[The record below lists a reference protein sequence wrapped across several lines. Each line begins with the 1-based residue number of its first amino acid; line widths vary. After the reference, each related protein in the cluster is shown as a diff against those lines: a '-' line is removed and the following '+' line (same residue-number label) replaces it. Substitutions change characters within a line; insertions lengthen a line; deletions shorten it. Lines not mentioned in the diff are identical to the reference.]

1 MQLYLINPSN
11 PLVSMVNVKESRWN
25 RYRVWKP
32 LSLMA
37 VAGLTPPEWEVS
49 IVDENVTAP
58 DYAAMPRPD
67 LVGITAFTSQANRA
81 YEVAA
86 HFRRLGVPVVMG
98 GIHATMC
105 LDEVMERADV
115 VVTGEA
121 ESVWPQVL
129 DDVRHGNLKRRY
141 DGGRAELNDVPPA
154 RHDLLPT
161 GYAFGAVQTTR
172 GCPLNC
178 SFCSVTAFNGAHYRQ
193 RPIAD
198 VVREFRLIREKR
210 VLVVDDNL
218 VGTRPKHIARAK
230 DLFRA
235 MAQANLR
242 KEWVA
247 QATINFADDE
257 ELLTLAAEAGCRGV
271 FIGFESPTPEGLR
284 ELGKKF
290 NLLKGRDFRASV
302 RRIQQHNIL
311 VVGSFI
317 IGLDIDEPGIGRRIA
332 GTASR
337 YGVDNLNVLFLTPL
351 PGTRLWDQMK
361 AENRISLDEFPEDWK
376 YYTLT
381 FPVARYQHLSVHD
394 AIEEMLACDR
404 DFYSLPRA
412 LRRVWGN
419 LRGRRQPL
427 ISLVGNLSYRRNL
440 RLNYKLYADFER
452 ERGNGREG
460 IVTTIGSA
468 RTHKQ
473 ILENPDL
480 ISKRV
485 LEKGLDAN
493 TAFEIL
499 SIDIADIDV
508 GDNIGAKL
516 QADQAEADMH
526 VAQAKAEERRAMAMA
541 QEQEMFARVQENRAK
556 VVLAEAEVPKAMA
569 QAFREGNLG
578 IVDYYEAKH
587 VAADADARNTTVGKD
602 QQSPDTADPS

>member
-1 MQLYLINPSN
+1 MRLYLINPSN
-11 PLVSMVNVKESRWN
+11 PLVSIVNVRESRWN

-32 LSLMA
+32 LSLM
-37 VAGLTPPEWEVS
+37 VLAGLTPPEQWDIS
-49 IVDENVTAP
+49 IVDENLGVP
-58 DYAAMPRPD
+58 DYSAMPRPD

-86 HFRRLGVPVVMG
+86 YFRHVGVPVVAG

-105 LDEVMERADV
+105 RDEVMERVDS

-121 ESVWPQVL
+121 EAIWRQVL
-129 DDVRHGNLKRRY
+129 DDARCGCLKRRY
-141 DGGRAELNDVPPA
+141 DGHLAEIGDIRPA
-154 RHDLLPT
+154 RHDLLAA

-198 VVREFRLIREKR
+198 VVREFQLIPEKR

-218 VGTRPKHIARAK
+218 VGTRPEHIARAK

-235 MAQANLR
+235 LAQANLR
-242 KEWVA
+242 KQWIA

-257 ELLTLAAEAGCRGV
+257 ELLALAAKAGCRGV

-302 RRIQQHNIL
+302 KRIQRHNIL

-317 IGLDIDEPGIGRRIA
+317 LGLDVDEPGIGRRIA
-332 GTASR
+332 EAAGQ

-361 AENRISLDEFPEDWK
+361 LEDRIPLNAFPEDWK

-381 FPVARYQHLSVHD
+381 FPVARYKHLSLD
-394 AIEEMLACDR
+394 AVIEEMITCDR
-404 DFYSLPRA
+404 SFYSMPRI

-419 LRGRRQPL
+419 LWRRRHPL
-427 ISLVGNLSYRRNL
+427 ISLMSNLSYRSNL
-440 RLNYKLYADFER
+440 QLNCKAYADFKVQR
-452 ERGNGREG
+452 TKGRHSEEL
-460 IVTTIGSA
+460 
-468 RTHKQ
+468 RT
-473 ILENPDL
+473 LP
-480 ISKRV
+480 
-485 LEKGLDAN
+485 
-493 TAFEIL
+493 
-499 SIDIADIDV
+499 
-508 GDNIGAKL
+508 
-516 QADQAEADMH
+516 
-526 VAQAKAEERRAMAMA
+526 
-541 QEQEMFARVQENRAK
+541 
-556 VVLAEAEVPKAMA
+556 
-569 QAFREGNLG
+569 
-578 IVDYYEAKH
+578 
-587 VAADADARNTTVGKD
+587 
-602 QQSPDTADPS
+602 